1 MVFQPGKS
9 GNPSGR
15 PKDRPW
21 KDAIRRALARAKDV
35 GDRREL
41 DQLAW
46 TLLAKAADGDISALQ
61 EVANRLDGRVPQ
73 PVVGDDDADP
83 VTVRTIVTGVARND
97 D

>member
-21 KDAIRRALARAKDV
+21 KDAIRKALRRAEDI
-35 GDRREL
+35 GDRRQL

-46 TLLAKAADGDISALQ
+46 TILGKAADGDISALQ

-73 PVVGDDDADP
+73 PVVGDDDSDP
-83 VTVRTIVTGVARND
+83 VSVRTIITGVARD
-97 D
+97 GD